1 MGKIRVGGIT
11 IVTFKCV
18 CGVTLDSDELH
29 TRYNF
34 NEIMTIISNHIS
46 HFQSIIDKD
55 QQTIFEAIGEAHQ
68 ARKDRNQHE

>member
-29 TRYNF
+29 TRYDF
-34 NEIMTIISNHIS
+34 NEIMTIVANHVNHMYEVIERERNS
-46 HFQSIIDKD
+46 KFD
-55 QQTIFEAIGEAHQ
+55 AILEAHGNR
-68 ARKDRNQHE
+68 RKRDE